1 MRFELDEYAYL
12 DSPLHR
18 WEPRFKLI
26 GLLVLIFAF
35 AFIKDLRLVPVVLAI
50 AATLYLLS
58 RMPLSFL
65 LSRLRYPGFFLLGVI
80 LLLPFFSGETV
91 IWRWGVLTL
100 RQEGVLAMLLVVGRF
115 LAIITTALILMG
127 TTPFLTTVKT
137 MRSLGLSS
145 LIADM
150 MLLTYRYL
158 YDIAANLSTM
168 QQAMRLRGFGTSDRK
183 KRLPFMPDL
192 RELRLLAS
200 LAGTLLVRS
209 YEQSERIYKAMR
221 LRGYGSEKFKVHPVY
236 AGPTSSPATL
246 KTWSGIGLV
255 CTLLV
260 ATGLVVAEIL

>member
-50 AATLYLLS
+50 ATTLYSLS

-65 LSRLRYPGFFLLGVI
+65 ISRLRYPGFFLLGVI
-80 LLLPFFSGETV
+80 LLLPFLSGETV
-91 IWRWGVLTL
+91 IWQWGVLTL

-115 LAIITTALILMG
+115 LAIMTTALILMG

-137 MRSLGLSS
+137 MRSLGLPS

-150 MLLTYRYL
+150 TLLTYRYL

-168 QQAMRLRGFGTSDRK
+168 QQAMRLRGYGTSTRK
-183 KRLPFMPDL
+183 NLPFVPDL
-192 RELRLLAS
+192 RELGLLAS
-200 LAGTLLVRS
+200 LAGTLFVRS

-236 AGPTSSPATL
+236 AGSTPSSATL
-246 KTWSGIGLV
+246 RTWSGVGLV